1 MNLHRIIKLKN
12 TNRISNV
19 KTTKFGMTQIAKV
32 EFVYSWLQFD
42 TKVNEISYKITNI
55 GETFLAQFSRN
66 STVPTLSYNTSR
78 AFQIVNKFVLKK
90 SWYEIDWKWQ
100 VANTDFFTLTNNHS
114 PLLGLWSFLFNQ
126 SLCVCE

>member
-90 SWYEIDWKWQ
+90 SWYEID
-100 VANTDFFTLTNNHS
+100 
-114 PLLGLWSFLFNQ
+114 
-126 SLCVCE
+126 